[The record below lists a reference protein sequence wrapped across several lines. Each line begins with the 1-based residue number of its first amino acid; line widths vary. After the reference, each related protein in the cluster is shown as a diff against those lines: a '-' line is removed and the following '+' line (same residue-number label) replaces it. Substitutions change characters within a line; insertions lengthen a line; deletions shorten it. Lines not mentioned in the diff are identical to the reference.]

1 MITSLCAASL
11 LMLIFGAVFMSE
23 DSACPQG
30 ALRLTKVHCIYYNNT
45 IVHDEPSTAYYDTYL
60 PLTIAGAML
69 LLCTLVMAG
78 IAGKKGFT

>member
-1 MITSLCAASL
+1 MLTISLAASV